1 MEKVTEDL
9 SSRPACVSV
18 SHQRDLA
25 RRVAKHSISAY
36 TALMGALTNWSSTI
50 YVILTQAY
58 ETDLTGL
65 NLGSALNLLML
76 GIGNIVL
83 IPLANSM

>member
-1 MEKVTEDL
+1 MEKVMEDL
-9 SSRPACVSV
+9 SSRPASVSV
-18 SHQRDLA
+18 SQQCALA
-25 RRVAKHSISAY
+25 RRIAKDSMSAY
-36 TALMGALTNWSSTI
+36 TVLIGALTNWSSTI
-50 YVILTQAY
+50 DVILTQAY

-83 IPLANSM
+83 TPLSNSM